1 MVIMPPMQ
9 ADRLLKEWSLEL
21 QVYGVTDSRWMLLSA
36 TPIDLSTWQSALDK
50 QVPPKLE
57 PLLLSLSDNAPSSTL
72 PYNIAGDYVV
82 IALDRRLRQIWTPS
96 PTTLPASSILPTRSS
111 LIAQPAQRCPAST
124 QSKRSA

>member
-1 MVIMPPMQ
+1 MATMPRMQ
-9 ADRLLKEWSLEL
+9 ADRLMKDWDLEL

-50 QVPPKLE
+50 QVQPKLI
-57 PLLLSLSDNAPSSTL
+57 PLLPSLSDNAPSNTL
-72 PYNIAGDYVV
+72 PYNIAGEDLV
-82 IALDRRLRQIWTPS
+82 IYHHRRLRQTWTPL
-96 PTTLPASSILPTRSS
+96 PTTLPAFSILPTRSS